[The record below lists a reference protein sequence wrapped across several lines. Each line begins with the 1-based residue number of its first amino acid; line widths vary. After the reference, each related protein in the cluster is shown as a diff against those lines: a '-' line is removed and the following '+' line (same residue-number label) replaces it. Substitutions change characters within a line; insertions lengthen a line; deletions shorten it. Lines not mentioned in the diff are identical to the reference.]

1 MGVKAFFVWGSTC
14 PLFFITF
21 AALTHIEK
29 ETVFGKLLNDDY
41 YQITTRFLYNVQTY
55 YVTYINTTYT
65 SKHETNT
72 QNFLYEDYEKK
83 IATKEFP
90 LLVTIKC

>member
-1 MGVKAFFVWGSTC
+1 MLF
-14 PLFFITF
+14 PLPPFFINF

-29 ETVFGKLLNDDY
+29 ETVFGKLLNNDY

-83 IATKEFP
+83 
-90 LLVTIKC
+90 LLLKNFHYLSLSNVEKN